1 MAEPSPADSL
11 PAELVP
17 GDRVPASLP
26 TDSLP
31 TDSLPADRAPADRA
45 PADLVLAERRDQVLL
60 LTLNRPDR
68 LNAWTDP
75 LEERYFALLDEAEAD
90 PSVRAVVLT
99 GAGRGFC
106 AGADMAN
113 LSRLGSTDPAVRAA
127 PARARPRERP
137 LSFRKPLIAAINGPV
152 AGLGLV
158 EALYCDVR
166 FSTPSA
172 KFTTAFVQR
181 GLIAEYGI
189 AWLLPRL
196 IGHSRALD
204 LLLSG
209 RVILGDE
216 AFALGLVDRVV
227 PAPSLVAE
235 AVDYAAALAAS
246 CSPTAMAVI
255 KEQVFRAMDSDL
267 PAAIASANKLMLESF
282 QHPDAAEGVASYL
295 EKRPPRFRPL

>member
-1 MAEPSPADSL
+1 
-11 PAELVP
+11 VN
-17 GDRVPASLP
+17 
-26 TDSLP
+26 
-31 TDSLPADRAPADRA
+31 
-45 PADLVLAERRDQVLL
+45 DLVLAERRDNVLL

-90 PSVRAVVLT
+90 PLIRAVVLT

-113 LSRLGSTDPAVRAA
+113 LSRLGSTSAA
-127 PARARPRERP
+127 DETAAASARRRPRERP
-137 LSFRKPLIAAINGPV
+137 LSFRKPLIAAINGPA

-158 EALYCDVR
+158 EALFCDIR
-166 FSTPSA
+166 FSTPEA
-172 KFTTAFVQR
+172 KFTTAFVRR

-216 AFALGLVDRVV
+216 AYAMGLVDRVV
-227 PAPSLVAE
+227 DGPSLVSA
-235 AVDYAAALAAS
+235 AVAYAADLAAS
-246 CSPTAMAVI
+246 CSPNSMAVI

-267 PAAIASANKLMLESF
+267 PTAIASAKKLMLDSF
-282 QHPDAAEGVASYL
+282 QHPDAPEGVASYL
-295 EKRPPRFRPL
+295 EKRPPRFRPLPPPPPLPAAAAQ